1 MMLEGNELSGGR
13 KIPERLALQDRLRPV
28 GEIPPDLLCV
38 EHEETAVDE
47 ALANL
52 RFLVEFSNVGTIKTH
67 LSEAA
72 RWPNVSNGG
81 HLAVASVKPNELPD
95 VHVTNPVAVRDG
107 EEIVG
112 IDIPLYGEH
121 PAPRLGRFPRLG
133 ERDTPIFFVVSSVEL
148 QTVVPPKGH
157 GHVRRH
163 RTIVQE
169 KLLDEPALV
178 AKTENELPDSMG
190 GVALHDVPHDG
201 LAANWKHRLRQGL
214 ACVADPRSLSAAKDD
229 CFHGFIFLLEQ

>member
-81 HLAVASVKPNELPD
+81 HLAVASVKANELPD

-121 PAPRLGRFPRLG
+121 PAPGLGRFPRLG

-163 RTIVQE
+163 RTIVQKE
-169 KLLDEPALV
+169 LLYEPALGTQAEHEV
-178 AKTENELPDSMG
+178 ADTVCG
-190 GVALHDVPHDG
+190 ITRHDVPDNW
-201 LAANWKHRLRQGL
+201 LAADG
-214 ACVADPRSLSAAKDD
+214 
-229 CFHGFIFLLEQ
+229 E